1 MFSTY
6 PFCIQHFPLL
16 CFLCFYKFFS
26 TCQKFLQMRYFS
38 PSGIF
43 EIYPLELAQFA
54 LDTSFLTAS
63 PLSSQFEDWSN
74 VRRSRPA
81 FYSHVPLSAM
91 LIFTIGTFFFSAGNS
106 SLNAALLCEITV
118 STTGA
123 CFEVTH
129 SALLTTC
136 LEILLCWKGTE
147 FPMVELILLFSLL
160 LALILIHN
168 MGFLHL
174 HCNLPFSSLTGQLWL
189 HSLSHQQKPSPQLFH
204 FHRQQQFLKLLH
216 LLIFLSGLAAFTTT
230 WFLLLGRTS

>member
-1 MFSTY
+1 MFQ
-6 PFCIQHFPLL
+6 IH
-16 CFLCFYKFFS
+16 
-26 TCQKFLQMRYFS
+26 
-38 PSGIF
+38 
-43 EIYPLELAQFA
+43 PLELAQIA

-74 VRRSRPA
+74 LRRSRPA

-91 LIFTIGTFFFSAGNS
+91 LVFTIGTFFFSAGNS
-106 SLNAALLCEITV
+106 SSNAALLCEITL

-147 FPMVELILLFSLL
+147 FPMVELVNPSLFSFVGFSYRHSLL
-160 LALILIHN
+160 PNIPITQLLIHN
-168 MGFLHL
+168 MGFLLL
-174 HCNLPFSSLTGQLWL
+174 HCHLPFSSLTGQLWL
-189 HSLSHQQKPSPQLFH
+189 HSLSHQQKPSSQLFH

-230 WFLLLGRTS
+230 WCLSLGRTS

>member
-1 MFSTY
+1 MKFRCHLRYWCYPRSTQSCIFRWVRCWSCCPTLAPY
-6 PFCIQHFPLL
+6 PFCIPHFPLV

-26 TCQKFLQMRYFS
+26 TCHKFLQMRCFS
-38 PSGIF
+38 PWGIF
-43 EIYPLELAQFA
+43 QNHPLELAQFA

-91 LIFTIGTFFFSAGNS
+91 LVFTIGTFLFSAGNS
-106 SLNAALLCEITV
+106 SSNAALLCEITL

-160 LALILIHN
+160 LAMATGI
-168 MGFLHL
+168 
-174 HCNLPFSSLTGQLWL
+174 PFSLSSLLPNFWFTTWGFCFFTVTC
-189 HSLSHQQKPSPQLFH
+189 P
-204 FHRQQQFLKLLH
+204 
-216 LLIFLSGLAAFTTT
+216 FLSDWPTLTT
-230 WFLLLGRTS
+230 